1 MARVTSARARWWHE
15 VSSSSGG
22 RVRAPRNGR
31 YRSIAPAARRP
42 SSSSAR
48 RSSLSTSW
56 SSAAFTPS
64 APAICPIASAGRAE
78 FVGADAAEEIAQIQ
92 GDSAVIDARIARLED
107 LLRTAIVLPEGPA
120 DGVATLGCTVEVEY
134 ERTGRRASYRLS
146 GIAAGGAARSVSA
159 RSPVGRALMGR
170 RAGDVVS
177 VALPSGRV
185 ESLQIVAITSPPAV
199 DAA

>member
-1 MARVTSARARWWHE
+1 MPSAHPIIGASEFAEYELELDRLRTVRAGDLPDRMRRAR
-15 VSSSSGG
+15 G
-22 RVRAPRNGR
+22 
-31 YRSIAPAARRP
+31 
-42 SSSSAR
+42 
-48 RSSLSTSW
+48 
-56 SSAAFTPS
+56 
-64 APAICPIASAGRAE
+64 

-92 GDSAVIDARIARLED
+92 GDRAVIDARIAWLED
-107 LLRTAIVLPEGPA
+107 LLRAATVLREGPA

-146 GIAAGGAARSVSA
+146 GIASRADARSVSA

-177 VALPSGRV
+177 VELPSGRV
-185 ESLQIVAITSPPAV
+185 EELRIVAVTAAPAV